1 MLINATQQEEVRVAL
16 VDGQK
21 LYDLDIE
28 STQHANK
35 KANIYKGTI
44 TRIEPS
50 LEAAFVDYGVERH
63 GFLPI
68 KEIARE
74 YYPEGTNF
82 SDHNSLKNLLKEGQE
97 VIVQIEKEERGQK
110 GAALTTYI
118 SLAGSYLV
126 LMPNNP
132 RAGGIS
138 RRIEGDERIELKQ
151 ALELIDVPEGMG
163 VIVRTAGV
171 GKSAEELRWDLD
183 ILTRLWSMIKTVAS
197 SRKAPFLIHQESSI
211 AIRAIRDY
219 LRPDIGEILVDD
231 EKVFEQIT
239 RHVELVRPEF
249 IQKVHRYTGDI
260 PLFSKFQIESQIAS
274 AYQRE
279 VRLPSGGAIV
289 IDPTEALT
297 SIDVNSAKA
306 TRGGDIEETAL
317 QTNIEAAEEIAR
329 QLRLRDVGG
338 LIVIDFID
346 MTPIKNQR
354 EIENRMREAVRQDR
368 ARIQFSRISR
378 FGLLELSRQRLRPS
392 LEESSSHV
400 CPMCQG
406 QGTVRDTPSLA
417 LSLLRLLEEEAHK
430 DDHVSCEIAAIAPVE
445 IATFIL
451 NEKRLQLNEIEKRYD
466 LKVSIIPDPHMMAP
480 HFDIYRL
487 RTPIKSTAEF
497 LEEKAAEYRQQ
508 MQDNAIMRHSEELTS
523 NNKDVPAVNADVIAS
538 IAEQPIVPRPKVS
551 NMGKKDKDIKKQPI
565 LSKIWSAISK
575 FLSPEKEDEK
585 NSDKKGRGATKV
597 VKGAKKGKTT
607 KSTTRSSETRS
618 IKKKEIAKELGVTSK
633 SKKDTQI
640 SDLKETKQRKTRRVT
655 DAENDINSMPHSAKD
670 NVASVKESETQN
682 RITDSQ
688 RFNTKRITE
697 RQKILGIV
705 VKQREDE
712 YVAVKGFEP
721 KPMQFTEAPMGQGE
735 DLNVSF
741 NNTTSARSFDEGN
754 SYEMSE
760 RAGGLNSATVI
771 DEISGI
777 SEPEDLK
784 VDFTATHEGREFT
797 DDDLLDIRKKNIG
810 FAGAVDIAFNEASST
825 EYLDA
830 KAEVVEE
837 TVVNQGETVQ
847 EQVSN
852 NVSEVTETYN
862 VQESTSIQ
870 ENVTEV
876 AENNNVSENPVKIKR
891 EVRRVRVSRDD
902 NNHKPHR
909 KFEHKVNIPNEP
921 INPYAKAI
929 NESIQHNRVKAIMDQ
944 DNNILNP
951 YSNSPQDK

>member
-1 MLINATQQEEVRVAL
+1 
-16 VDGQK
+16 
-21 LYDLDIE
+21 
-28 STQHANK
+28 
-35 KANIYKGTI
+35 
-44 TRIEPS
+44 
-50 LEAAFVDYGVERH
+50 
-63 GFLPI
+63 
-68 KEIARE
+68 
-74 YYPEGTNF
+74 
-82 SDHNSLKNLLKEGQE
+82 
-97 VIVQIEKEERGQK
+97 
-110 GAALTTYI
+110 
-118 SLAGSYLV
+118 
-126 LMPNNP
+126 
-132 RAGGIS
+132 
-138 RRIEGDERIELKQ
+138 
-151 ALELIDVPEGMG
+151 
-163 VIVRTAGV
+163 
-171 GKSAEELRWDLD
+171 
-183 ILTRLWSMIKTVAS
+183 
-197 SRKAPFLIHQESSI
+197 
-211 AIRAIRDY
+211 
-219 LRPDIGEILVDD
+219 
-231 EKVFEQIT
+231 
-239 RHVELVRPEF
+239 
-249 IQKVHRYTGDI
+249 
-260 PLFSKFQIESQIAS
+260 
-274 AYQRE
+274 
-279 VRLPSGGAIV
+279 
-289 IDPTEALT
+289 
-297 SIDVNSAKA
+297 
-306 TRGGDIEETAL
+306 
-317 QTNIEAAEEIAR
+317 
-329 QLRLRDVGG
+329 
-338 LIVIDFID
+338 
-346 MTPIKNQR
+346 
-354 EIENRMREAVRQDR
+354 
-368 ARIQFSRISR
+368 
-378 FGLLELSRQRLRPS
+378 
-392 LEESSSHV
+392 
-400 CPMCQG
+400 
-406 QGTVRDTPSLA
+406 
-417 LSLLRLLEEEAHK
+417 
-430 DDHVSCEIAAIAPVE
+430 
-445 IATFIL
+445 
-451 NEKRLQLNEIEKRYD
+451 
-466 LKVSIIPDPHMMAP
+466 
-480 HFDIYRL
+480 
-487 RTPIKSTAEF
+487 
-497 LEEKAAEYRQQ
+497 
-508 MQDNAIMRHSEELTS
+508 
-523 NNKDVPAVNADVIAS
+523 
-538 IAEQPIVPRPKVS
+538 
-551 NMGKKDKDIKKQPI
+551 
-565 LSKIWSAISK
+565 
-575 FLSPEKEDEK
+575 
-585 NSDKKGRGATKV
+585 
-597 VKGAKKGKTT
+597 
-607 KSTTRSSETRS
+607 
-618 IKKKEIAKELGVTSK
+618 
-633 SKKDTQI
+633 
-640 SDLKETKQRKTRRVT
+640 
-655 DAENDINSMPHSAKD
+655 MPHSAKD

-852 NVSEVTETYN
+852 NVSEVTENYN

-876 AENNNVSENPVKIKR
+876 AENNDVSENPVKIKR